1 MGASFLPV
9 VLIVNCFLLVD
20 AGKLFY
26 YNDRL
31 PAKTIEVEK
40 APESRTDDDTSPAL
54 DLEVNYPG
62 LEKLPLN
69 PFMPLFWG
77 MGHKMSG
84 YFYGSPNQQAVND
97 RFTTQHHHHGQLHK
111 HPHHHKH
118 CHCHKHQKHS
128 HHQHQGLQ
136 HEGSLSHHHRH
147 HHATT
152 TTTTSTTTSPPVTEM
167 ENVPANAKLSQLQAV
182 IKKLEYKLQELQQRV
197 SNVRDPTEANVEDA
211 ARWDISQEK
220 TDPITP
226 KLTPPDQGKSDT
238 VRFEKPT
245 VELQAEHRQDDA
257 GGKDQAGR
265 AIVFNE
271 EEATDANDNNR
282 LDIRFLLE

>member
-26 YNDRL
+26 YNE
-31 PAKTIEVEK
+31 PVETIEVET
-40 APESRTDDDTSPAL
+40 ATEHRGDYDMSPAL

-77 MGHKMSG
+77 MGPKMSG
-84 YFYGSPNQQAVND
+84 SFYESPHQQPVND
-97 RFTTQHHHHGQLHK
+97 RLATQHHPHGQLHK

-118 CHCHKHQKHS
+118 CHCHHHQKHS
-128 HHQHQGLQ
+128 YHQHQGFQ
-136 HEGSLSHHHRH
+136 HKGSYIHHHRH
-147 HHATT
+147 HHATMPTT
-152 TTTTSTTTSPPVTEM
+152 TTTTSTTTRPPVTET
-167 ENVPANAKLSQLQAV
+167 ENVPANAKLTQLQAV

-197 SNVRDPTEANVEDA
+197 RDRPAANIEDS

-220 TDPITP
+220 ADPITT
-226 KLTPPDQGKSDT
+226 KLTPSDEGKSDT
-238 VRFEKPT
+238 ARFEEPT
-245 VELQAEHRQDDA
+245 AELQAEHRQDDA
-257 GGKDQAGR
+257 GGRDHAGR
-265 AIVFNE
+265 AIDFSE
-271 EEATDANDNNR
+271 EETTNANVDHHI
-282 LDIRFLLE
+282 DIRSLLE